1 MATSIELRQE
11 RAKLLSDARGL
22 VDQAEK
28 ENRNLSADESKQ
40 YDKMFKD
47 ADEIQER
54 IARLEKNEKA
64 EKELAQVRD
73 QDREAIER
81 SVDSTVA
88 EATSGNDVE
97 KRQVEAY
104 RSFLMGGMAELSVE
118 QRNTLQVDSLTKG
131 GFLVT
136 PQVLVASLLKKLDD
150 LLFMRGLATVQQLAS
165 AVSLGVPTLDTDPAD
180 ADWTGELTNVSQG
193 TMEFGKRELTPR
205 YLSKLVRVSNV
216 LLRKSVIPAESLVM
230 DRLAYK
236 FAVTQEKAFL
246 SGNGAAQPLGVFTA
260 SNDGIPTSR
269 DMSTDNAGTAVTY
282 DGLKNAKGFLKSQYR
297 RNAQWV
303 MHRDLQTQI
312 SKIKDGEGRYIWQDS
327 IVANEPDML
336 LGFPVNVSEYAPSTF
351 TSGLYVAVL
360 GDFSYYYIAEAL
372 SLEVQRLNELYAAS
386 NETGFIGRAEVDGMP
401 ALAEAFVRVKLG

>member
-11 RAKLLSDARGL
+11 RAKLLSDAREL
-22 VDQAEK
+22 VEKAEK
-28 ENRNLSADESKQ
+28 ENRNLSVDENKQ
-40 YDKMFKD
+40 YEKMFKD

-54 IARLEKNEKA
+54 VARLEKNEKA
-64 EKELAQVRD
+64 EKELAQIRD
-73 QDREAIER
+73 QDREAMER

-88 EATSGNDVE
+88 KAVKGTDAEA
-97 KRQVEAY
+97 RQIDAY
-104 RSFLMGGMAELSVE
+104 RSFLMGGMAELSAE
-118 QRNTLQVDSLTKG
+118 QRNTLQADALVKG

-150 LLFMRGLATVQQLAS
+150 LLFLRGLATVQQLAT
-165 AVSLGVPTLDTDPAD
+165 AASLGIPTLDTDPAD
-180 ADWTGELTNVSQG
+180 ADWTGELTTVSQA

-205 YLSKLVRVSNV
+205 YLSKLVRISNV

-360 GDFSYYYIAEAL
+360 GDYSYYYIAEAL
-372 SLEVQRLNELYAAS
+372 NLEVQRLNEVYATS